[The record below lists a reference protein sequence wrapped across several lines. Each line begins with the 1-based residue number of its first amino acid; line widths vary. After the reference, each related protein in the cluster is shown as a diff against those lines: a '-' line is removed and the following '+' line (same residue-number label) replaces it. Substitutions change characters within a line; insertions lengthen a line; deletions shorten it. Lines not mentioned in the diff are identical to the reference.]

1 MPADKAVVVIGG
13 GFAGLRAAV
22 ALADAGVPV
31 TVLESRVGLG
41 GRARSFTD
49 PASGEVV
56 DNGQHLF
63 LAGYDR
69 TLAFLE
75 RLGTRDR
82 LLFQDHLR
90 VGFVEP
96 GGRTTVL
103 DCPPVPA
110 PWHLFLG
117 ISRLPGFGWRERLG
131 WWALSNSVRRS
142 SVRRTEGASGT
153 SGRGETVEEWLERMG
168 QGSRSRTRFWN
179 PLAVAVLN
187 EDPSRASVAG
197 LQQVLGTMMFRPRGC
212 SRLGMASVGLSDL
225 YTEQARRTIEGRG
238 GRVLLNRPAAG
249 LLFERG
255 RVTGVTLPDG
265 TRVEAAAVVSAV
277 PPSVLLR
284 LLPEGAGEAAGLRG
298 ILARFHSSPIVSVN
312 LWLDRPVCEE
322 AFVALLGTRFQWLF
336 NKAGILR
343 ASREQASYVSL
354 ILSAAHEEVGLS
366 NEALIQSALEDLRR
380 CFPAAAGAGLVR
392 AQVVRE
398 REATVSLTVGLER
411 LRPGAETGL
420 EGLFLAGDW
429 TATGLPAT
437 VESAVVSGEKA
448 SAAALKW
455 LASSTDGR

>member
-96 GGRTTVL
+96 GGRTAVL

-117 ISRLPGFGWRERLG
+117 MSRLPGFGWRERLG
-131 WWALSNSVRRS
+131 WWALSNSVRRTS
-142 SVRRTEGASGT
+142 GASGT
-153 SGRGETVEEWLERMG
+153 SYRGETVEEWLERMG
-168 QGSRSRTRFWN
+168 QGSRSRSRFWN

-197 LQQVLGTMMFRPRGC
+197 LQQVLSRMMFRPRGC

-225 YTEQARRTIEGRG
+225 YTEQARGIIESRG

-249 LLFERG
+249 IVFEGG
-255 RVTGVTLPDG
+255 RVTGVTFPDG

-284 LLPEGAGEAAGLRG
+284 LLPEGAREAAGLRE

-343 ASREQASYVSL
+343 ASREEASYISL
-354 ILSAAHEEVGLS
+354 ILSAAHEEVGMS

-380 CFPAAAGAGLVR
+380 CFPAAAGAELVR

-398 REATVSLTVGLER
+398 REATVSLTPEAEA
-411 LRPGAETGL
+411 LRPGSTTPIRN
-420 EGLFLAGDW
+420 LFLAGDW

-437 VESAVVSGEKA
+437 IESAVVSGEEA
-448 SAAALKW
+448 AAAALKW
-455 LASSTDGR
+455 LASPTGGQ